1 MVNDESKTRFKVA
14 QEPGRRVGQQVGQR
28 VGQQAGG
35 QDGDRDAGRDGG
47 QDRGSGRPYDTV
59 AARTRT
65 RIIDRAE
72 ELFAG
77 HGIAG
82 VSMRQIARA
91 AGQKNVAAVQYHFG
105 TKEELIRAI
114 FAARM
119 GPFDERRIEY
129 LRRLKHEGGDND
141 LRAIVAAMARPMVER
156 LELGEEG
163 YDFLLFSFQVRAY
176 STRLQLESSVASS
189 GEGFRMGV
197 EMIRNL
203 LREFPAPVLAQ
214 RLVHWADLLLYA
226 FADRTRKLRLGE
238 ANSKDNTEFARNLID
253 SLVGILNAPIGP
265 ELE

>member
-1 MVNDESKTRFKVA
+1 MGVCYSVFLRCILSMVNDESKTRSKVA
-14 QEPGRRVGQQVGQR
+14 QRVGRRVAQPVGR
-28 VGQQAGG
+28 RIGG
-35 QDGDRDAGRDGG
+35 THRSNDAG
-47 QDRGSGRPYDTV
+47 

-72 ELFAG
+72 ALFAE

-82 VSMRQIARA
+82 VSMRQIGRA

-114 FAARM
+114 FAVRM

-129 LRRLKHEGGDND
+129 LRQVKHEGGEED

-189 GEGFRMGV
+189 GEGFRMGL

-203 LREFPAPVLAQ
+203 CREFPASVLAQ
-214 RLVHWADLLLYA
+214 RLTHWADLLLYA
-226 FADRTRKLRLGE
+226 FADRVRKLRSDE
-238 ANSKDNTEFARNLID
+238 ASPKDNTEFARNLID

-265 ELE
+265 EIE